1 MQKDQFVKEQ
11 LRQKL
16 LEMLPKQN
24 RGNSDSK
31 HRKFLIQCIEDHG
44 YISKKQFV
52 DPGSDPESD
61 FEPEPRYDPDPDPE
75 AGPGPSTW
83 APGDYGYTR
92 TFIDH
97 PGSRLA
103 ELQQRGITS
112 EETEFNKVVEI
123 MDAALHKIQ
132 QKHPDVPFQQVKIF
146 ANTEYQKLMRYYSS
160 GNVHNFKSNSQSIK
174 RGYIAMI
181 VWYALV
187 EFGLVIQKD
196 ELIKYFPK
204 VTIADLF
211 EPGKYLKVILPSLP
225 EPQKKLCG
233 GMETE
238 LKIRI
243 GEQLVSKV
251 FKVLENFDNSPKYTA
266 AAVYY
271 ICSVP
276 IHKGGIL
283 PKKTKDITLDF
294 LSSHC
299 KVNSSTISKGVQDI
313 IAFYQRSPELKDL
326 IT

>member
-1 MQKDQFVKEQ
+1 MQKDPFVKKQ
-11 LRQKL
+11 LTQKL

-44 YISKKQFV
+44 YISKKQFIEP
-52 DPGSDPESD
+52 DFEPESD
-61 FEPEPRYDPDPDPE
+61 FDPGTGYDPDPE
-75 AGPGPSTW
+75 PGPSTW
-83 APGDYGYTR
+83 TGGPGDYGYSR
-92 TFIDH
+92 TFIDN

-112 EETEFNKVVEI
+112 EETEFRKVVEI
-123 MDAALHKIQ
+123 IDTALHKIQ
-132 QKHPDVPFQQVKIF
+132 HKHPDVPFQNVKNF

-204 VTIADLF
+204 VTVAELF
-211 EPGKYLKVILPSLP
+211 EPGKYLKVIFPSLP
-225 EPQKKLCG
+225 EPKKGLCG
-233 GMETE
+233 GMEAD

-243 GEQLVSKV
+243 GNELVAKV

-271 ICSVP
+271 ICSIP

-299 KVNSSTISKGVQDI
+299 KITNSTISKGVQDI
-313 IAFYQRSPELKDL
+313 IEFYQRSPELKVL